1 VTEQRAPSEAEPAG
15 PGAREGYGDLVAGGL
30 AVAFGITVL
39 VYIRGFPQ
47 LPGGQPGPALFPGII
62 AALFVLFG
70 GVLVVRWFARRRAG
84 LGALVNDAEQVD
96 EAEGPTRGAWLTA
109 LAMCAAVVVYLLVVD
124 LLGFA
129 VTMSIL
135 LFALMKLL
143 GTRALVAAIAAVATA
158 VTLMLLFQ
166 MVLLVPLPPGV
177 LG

>member
-1 VTEQRAPSEAEPAG
+1 VTEQPAPAEAEPSGQG
-15 PGAREGYGDLVAGGL
+15 PQPGYADLVSGGI

-70 GVLVVRWFARRRAG
+70 GILVLRWYAQRRAG
-84 LGALVNDAEQVD
+84 VGGLVEDAEKP
-96 EAEGPTRGAWLTA
+96 ERPTTKAWLTA
-109 LAMCAAVVVYLLVVD
+109 LAMCASVVVYLLVVD
-124 LLGFA
+124 LLGFP
-129 VTMSIL
+129 VTMSVL

-166 MVLLVPLPPGV
+166 MVLLVPLPTGV